1 MDPRNLFRKKLKGK
15 NYWYNPKAFELIII
29 EWRYIC
35 QSVSVYLFEIEQNGF
50 WLISSCSF
58 ASVRLSVSLFI
69 CLTDCPYSFTHVSCV
84 CVCVCVSERERE
96 KERERM
102 SEWRTFF
109 KRLWMQ
115 MTNFMYTCKHLW
127 KRTTAT
133 YKTLKKSW
141 IIMRN

>member
-84 CVCVCVSERERE
+84 CVCVCVWVRERER
-96 KERERM
+96 KREREWVNEELF
-102 SEWRTFF
+102 SKDCGCKWPTLCTHVSIYEKGQLLLIKHWKKVEW
-109 KRLWMQ
+109 
-115 MTNFMYTCKHLW
+115 
-127 KRTTAT
+127 
-133 YKTLKKSW
+133 
-141 IIMRN
+141 